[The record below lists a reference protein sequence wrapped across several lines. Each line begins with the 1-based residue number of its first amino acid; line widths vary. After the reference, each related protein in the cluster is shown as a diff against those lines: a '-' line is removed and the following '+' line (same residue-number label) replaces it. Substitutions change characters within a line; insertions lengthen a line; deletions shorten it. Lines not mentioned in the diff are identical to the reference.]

1 MQAGWRAGGG
11 SRGGRLG
18 RTAPEGVRP
27 LAPPDRDL
35 SRQRGP
41 LDQNEIR
48 VLLAPRRLSSR
59 RARGG
64 HLLGSSWG
72 HLTRGRPWP
81 RLTPSPSD
89 PPGAQAPPSLARA
102 SPAPRRGQAS
112 SSAARSDSPAFA
124 LPRAVD
130 RERSRPP
137 GIGLRVEV
145 GLTVGGFTAPASKK
159 PELHIPGDLCSFPT
173 SSSGSPER
181 GSRARAART
190 PAEQHAYTCPISSNQ
205 IHTTRRLH
213 THACSPPAA
222 FSRPAVPR
230 GPARRSP
237 TPTIRPAAPQHTRA
251 APRGAHLLDL
261 GGAFPP
267 LA

>member
-1 MQAGWRAGGG
+1 MALKEAKEEGQGG
-11 SRGGRLG
+11 S
-18 RTAPEGVRP
+18 
-27 LAPPDRDL
+27 
-35 SRQRGP
+35 
-41 LDQNEIR
+41 
-48 VLLAPRRLSSR
+48 
-59 RARGG
+59 
-64 HLLGSSWG
+64 
-72 HLTRGRPWP
+72 
-81 RLTPSPSD
+81 
-89 PPGAQAPPSLARA
+89 PPGGTSPPHPRTTLASPHPGPERPSGGPGAPPSLAPA
-102 SPAPRRGQAS
+102 SPAPAKGPGFELGRSIGSEPSLAFRGPS
-112 SSAARSDSPAFA
+112 I
-124 LPRAVD
+124 V
-130 RERSRPP
+130 ERSRHPV
-137 GIGLRVEV
+137 LRVEV
-145 GLTVGGFTAPASKK
+145 GFDGGTPTGRDRRRRRRK
-159 PELHIPGDLCSFPT
+159 PEVHIPGDLCSFPT

-205 IHTTRRLH
+205 IHTARRLH